1 MQIVVLHHIQLIHTV
16 IKVHFVVLLICFRIF
31 NFFVFFFIIFCHF
44 LELHCDVVVC
54 HCCCYLLHVFS
65 ALPIPTRV
73 KDLVSRMT
81 ISEKVNN
88 LENTNG
94 GVPRLGV
101 PPNQFSEALH
111 GVLVGCGAQTGN
123 NTGCPTSF
131 PHALLMSASFNR
143 TLWQTV
149 GKIISTEARGLHN
162 QGIAGLYFWA
172 PDINL
177 FRDPRFVVIR
187 VLFFLSNLSPTK
199 LEQMLD
205 V

>member
-1 MQIVVLHHIQLIHTV
+1 MSHFFFFSYFVYFRILFVFFLSGFCIAVVVGIKQNKKNKKNKEKAKV
-16 IKVHFVVLLICFRIF
+16 IFVV
-31 NFFVFFFIIFCHF
+31 FVFFFFVSVFWFCMF
-44 LELHCDVVVC
+44 L
-54 HCCCYLLHVFS
+54 

-73 KDLVSRMT
+73 KDLISRMT

-88 LENTNG
+88 LGNSNNG
-94 GVPRLGV
+94 VSRLGV

-111 GVLVGCGAQTGN
+111 GVSVTCGATNGN

-149 GKIISTEARGLHN
+149 GKIISTEARGLNN
-162 QGIAGLYFWA
+162 QGVAGLYFCT

-177 FRDPRFVVIR
+177 FRDPRFVLYESKKSLPFI
-187 VLFFLSNLSPTK
+187 
-199 LEQMLD
+199 
-205 V
+205 